1 MNEVLDLCPK
11 CNAEGDPI
19 QAVNCVPCKW
29 QCPDC
34 NAKWTKDGL
43 CNDGGET
50 KPFQIGGY

>member
-19 QAVNCVPCKW
+19 QAVDCVPCKW

-43 CNDGGET
+43 CIDSFDT
-50 KPFQIGGY
+50 KPFQISGY